1 MEAFTCRNS
10 IFLRRKREFTVR
22 NVEHSC
28 FLESP
33 LYFPPVSVGHYFSFR
48 RTFSAR
54 RVQQALHSLCA
65 AKFGRGA
72 CSRAWTGFVQ
82 CAEAVALQNFPA
94 SMFEPETLTF
104 DFCGVWRK
112 ILLERRIWNSARRQ
126 HGFGRAES
134 ILCPW
139 NIVAKIDRGSAQR
152 RWISKILAL
161 FRQDAVFK
169 QDGQFSTLPRAESA
183 VVCGFFTQ
191 RRVVVFLDFI
201 RRGISGTVQHFS
213 GVQTSGYE
221 RKEKK
226 LYSHVFS
233 AWATMLW
240 ANSREGLRLSCNFSL
255 NWQFIALYSL
265 CPWSLD
271 RWQTYNPLF
280 AVILIFL

>member
-1 MEAFTCRNS
+1 MKARIVRNS
-10 IFLRRKREFTVR
+10 IFLQRKREGTIR
-22 NVEHSC
+22 NVEHGS

-33 LYFPPVSVGHYFSFR
+33 LYFPLVSVVHYFALP
-48 RTFSAR
+48 TD
-54 RVQQALHSLCA
+54 VLGQAWPTTLHSLCA

-72 CSRAWTGFVQ
+72 CRRDWTGFVQ

-126 HGFGRAES
+126 HRSGRAES

-152 RWISKILAL
+152 RWISKNLAL

-169 QDGQFSTLPRAESA
+169 QDEQFSTLPRVESA
-183 VVCGFFTQ
+183 AVCGFLTQ
-191 RRVVVFLDFI
+191 RRVVVCLEFV
-201 RRGISGTVQHFS
+201 RRGIFGTDQHFS
-213 GVQTSGYE
+213 RVETSVSA
-221 RKEKK
+221 RREKK
-226 LYSHVFS
+226 VYSHVFS
-233 AWATMLW
+233 AWTTMSW
-240 ANSREGLRLSCNFSL
+240 ANSRQGLRLSCNFSL
-255 NWQFIALYSL
+255 NCQFIAHSSL

-271 RWQTYNPLF
+271 SWQTHNPLF
-280 AVILIFL
+280 AVILIS

>member
-1 MEAFTCRNS
+1 MHWSIVKMKAFTNRNP
-10 IFLRRKREFTVR
+10 IFIRRKREFTVR
-22 NVEHSC
+22 NVESSC

-33 LYFPPVSVGHYFSFR
+33 LYFPPASVGHYFSFR
-48 RTFSAR
+48 HTFSAR
-54 RVQQALHSLCA
+54 RNQQALHSLRA

-72 CSRAWTGFVQ
+72 CRRAWTGFVQ

-169 QDGQFSTLPRAESA
+169 QDEQFSTLPRVESA

-191 RRVVVFLDFI
+191 RRVVVFLEID

-213 GVQTSGYE
+213 RVKQAVLG
-221 RKEKK
+221 EKK
-226 LYSHVFS
+226 RKLP
-233 AWATMLW
+233 AM
-240 ANSREGLRLSCNFSL
+240 
-255 NWQFIALYSL
+255 YSL
-265 CPWSLD
+265 PERPCYGPTPEKVCDWV
-271 RWQTYNPLF
+271 
-280 AVILIFL
+280 AIFR